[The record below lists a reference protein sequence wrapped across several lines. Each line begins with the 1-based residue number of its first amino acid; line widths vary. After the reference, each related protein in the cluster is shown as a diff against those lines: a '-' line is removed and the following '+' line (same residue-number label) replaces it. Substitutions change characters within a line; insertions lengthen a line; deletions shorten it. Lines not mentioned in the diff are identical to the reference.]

1 MKKCIV
7 LHIDKKEI
15 KRALKEAADELYSK
29 EEYMDSTERVLRER
43 IKVLKETI
51 DIQQQ
56 TINTYK
62 KMLQEVQNG

>member
-1 MKKCIV
+1 
-7 LHIDKKEI
+7 
-15 KRALKEAADELYSK
+15 
-29 EEYMDSTERVLRER
+29 MDSTEMVLRER

-51 DIQQQ
+51 EVQQQ

>member
-15 KRALKEAADELYSK
+15 KRAAKKAADELYLKK
-29 EEYMDSTERVLRER
+29 EQMDSTEMILRER

>member
-1 MKKCIV
+1 
-7 LHIDKKEI
+7 
-15 KRALKEAADELYSK
+15 
-29 EEYMDSTERVLRER
+29 MDSTEMVLRER

-62 KMLQEVQNG
+62 KIIMIIFVFAQ